1 MFLINL
7 MHEMRLFILS
17 FIIWEEVEFVDSQIV
32 LQLNSY
38 A

>member
-7 MHEMRLFILS
+7 MREMRFFILS